1 MYRFTIVYSLLQKK
15 HKRPIVSE
23 VKIDYKKDSEFGDRP
38 MTKKEKEEFLRER
51 ESKLRKA
58 GKSEK
63 VQKQSTSGETSSF
76 KKTSEHNSA
85 SQLPAINQ
93 RRLSQKSYEPKNE
106 AKSDQEKTSHNKGH
120 KNHNNSTVQKSLI
133 KNKLPS
139 DECHLNSSKS
149 R

>member
-1 MYRFTIVYSLLQKK
+1 
-15 HKRPIVSE
+15 
-23 VKIDYKKDSEFGDRP
+23 

-63 VQKQSTSGETSSF
+63 VQKQSTSGETFSF

-93 RRLSQKSYEPKNE
+93 RKLSQKSYEPKNE

-139 DECHLNSSKS
+139 NECHLNSSKS